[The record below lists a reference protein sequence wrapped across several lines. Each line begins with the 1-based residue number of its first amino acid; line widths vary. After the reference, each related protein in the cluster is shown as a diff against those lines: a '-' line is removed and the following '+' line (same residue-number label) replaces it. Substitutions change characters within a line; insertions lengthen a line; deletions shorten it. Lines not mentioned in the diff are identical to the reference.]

1 MASHAERLMTQSSI
15 SAGHGVLCS
24 DFDFWT
30 GVGSTGPR
38 DLIRGRPYKS
48 HLRLSVFICG

>member
-1 MASHAERLMTQSSI
+1 MAPRAVSLAKRSSI
-15 SAGHGVLCS
+15 SAGYGVLCS

-30 GVGSTGPR
+30 GVGATGPW